1 MARAAVSKKLT
12 GKTKVQKPRIS
23 RAARNTLDDKYYGPE
38 PIDISKKGFTD
49 ALNWYNYMFEQEET
63 RDWLFEY
70 LKKNN
75 YAKSDIA
82 AIRKLPKYKVT
93 KTACSVARI
102 LLNGNV
108 LPEKNM
114 DYFRNTIQEF
124 INAGK
129 LIKEEVKETAVEKP
143 VVSIQER
150 TQAKI
155 NALITECEEA
165 IDNDSNLNIYQWL
178 QGKEATAQAAAAIR
192 DHYAKWLPDFE
203 PDEFDTRAEKKQRAE
218 QKKYW
223 EAFVA
228 DCDRY
233 CGNKK
238 VTKVRKPRE
247 KKQKSAVDLVSKLKY
262 QKEFPPL
269 KIVSVNPAEIVGC
282 QQLWTYNT
290 KYKKL
295 TRYDALGP
303 NGIQVKGTTLIGYDV
318 DKSLTKSL
326 RKPDVTIQ
334 LLLSAGKVSL
344 RKILEDLKTN
354 ETKPNGRINS
364 DTVILRVIK

>member
-1 MARAAVSKKLT
+1 MARAPKKLT
-12 GKTKVQKPRIS
+12 QKTKVVKPRIS
-23 RAARNTLDDKYYGPE
+23 RAARVSLDDKYYGPE

-70 LKKNN
+70 LKKNE

-108 LPEKNM
+108 LPEKNLV
-114 DYFRNTIQEF
+114 YFRNTIQSLIE
-124 INAGK
+124 AGN
-129 LIKEEVKETAVEKP
+129 LIKEEVKDESAEK

-155 NALITECEEA
+155 QALLTECEEA
-165 IDNDSNLNIYQWL
+165 VDNDSQLNIYEWL
-178 QGKEATAQAAAAIR
+178 KGKEATSQAATAIC
-192 DHYAKWLPDFE
+192 DYYSKWIKDFE
-203 PDEFDTRAEKKQRAE
+203 YEDEHETRSEKKARLE
-218 QKKYW
+218 RLKYW
-223 EAFVA
+223 QQFVY
-228 DCDRY
+228 DCERY
-233 CGNKK
+233 VGNKK
-238 VTKVRKPRE
+238 VAKVRKPRE
-247 KKQKSAVDLVSKLKY
+247 KKQKSAVDLVKSLKY
-262 QKEFPPL
+262 QKEFPQL
-269 KIVSVNPAEIVGC
+269 KIVSVNPAEVIGS

-295 TRYDALGP
+295 TRYDAVGP
-303 NGIQVKGTTLIGYDV
+303 SGIQVKGTTLIGFDI
-318 DKSLTKSL
+318 DKSITKSI
-326 RKPDVTIQ
+326 RKPEIAIQQ
-334 LLLSAGKVSL
+334 LLVAGKVSL
-344 RKILEDLKTN
+344 RKFMDDIKTN

-364 DTVILRVIK
+364 DTVLLRVIK

>member
-1 MARAAVSKKLT
+1 MARAPKKLT
-12 GKTKVQKPRIS
+12 QKTKVQKPRIS
-23 RAARNTLDDKYYGPE
+23 RAARVSLDDKYYGPE

-70 LKKNN
+70 LKKND

-102 LLNGNV
+102 LLNGNQ
-108 LPEKNM
+108 LPEKNLT
-114 DYFRNTIQEF
+114 YFRNTVQSLIE
-124 INAGK
+124 AGR
-129 LIKEEVKETAVEKP
+129 LIKDEAKDEATEKP
-143 VVSIQER
+143 AISIQER

-155 NALITECEEA
+155 NTLITECEEA
-165 IDNDSNLNIYQWL
+165 IDQDPNLNIYQWL

-192 DHYAKWLPDFE
+192 DFYARWIDDFE
-203 PDEFDTRAEKKQRAE
+203 PDEYDTRTEKKRRAE
-218 QKKYW
+218 QKAFW
-223 EAFVA
+223 ESFVA

-238 VTKVRKPRE
+238 VAKVRKPRE
-247 KKQKSAVDLVSKLKY
+247 KKQKSAVDLVKGLKY
-262 QKEFPPL
+262 QKEFPQL
-269 KIVSVNPAEIVGC
+269 KIVSVNPAEVIGC
-282 QQLWTYNT
+282 SQLWTYNT

-295 TRYDALGP
+295 TRYDAVGP
-303 NGIQVKGTTLIGYDV
+303 SGIQVKGTTLIGYDV
-318 DKSLTKSL
+318 ETSLTKSL
-326 RKPDVTIQ
+326 RKPDITIQ
-334 LLLSAGKVSL
+334 QLLSAGKVSL
-344 RKILEDLKTN
+344 RKIMDELKTN

-364 DTVILRVIK
+364 DTVLLRVIK